1 MPGKL
6 LKLLLSPLFP
16 DLFDIFSQGY
26 TLLPSNLLWLWID
39 IAELRGAE
47 LSLLTLLGCPGALTW
62 CMGLFPR
69 VWRLL
74 AHRVNDCLG
83 WIRCMHSVVGIN
95 KLHPG
100 TLAELLAN
108 LLILCRQTGRLAV
121 ELFCR
126 VALAIPAILLL
137 AGIPHSVEQV
147 A

>member
-1 MPGKL
+1 
-6 LKLLLSPLFP
+6 
-16 DLFDIFSQGY
+16 
-26 TLLPSNLLWLWID
+26 
-39 IAELRGAE
+39 
-47 LSLLTLLGCPGALTW
+47 
-62 CMGLFPR
+62 
-69 VWRLL
+69 
-74 AHRVNDCLG
+74 
-83 WIRCMHSVVGIN
+83 MHSVVGIN